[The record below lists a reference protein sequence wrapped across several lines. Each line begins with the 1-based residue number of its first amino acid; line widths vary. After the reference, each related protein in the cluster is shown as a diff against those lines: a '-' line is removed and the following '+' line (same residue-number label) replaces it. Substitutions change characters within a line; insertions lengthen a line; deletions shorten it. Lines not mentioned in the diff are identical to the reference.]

1 MIASVLLEA
10 AQSASIN
17 VVQSRKGVDMVFDFS
32 LRTGLVFGLEY
43 EEVLVVDSEDEKD
56 EGVVANCIALHL
68 GFFTASM
75 MY

>member
-1 MIASVLLEA
+1 
-10 AQSASIN
+10 
-17 VVQSRKGVDMVFDFS
+17 MVFDFS

-43 EEVLVVDSEDEKD
+43 EEVLVVDSEDEMD
-56 EGVVANCIALHL
+56 DGVVANCISLHL

>member
-1 MIASVLLEA
+1 
-10 AQSASIN
+10 
-17 VVQSRKGVDMVFDFS
+17 MVFDFS